1 MQIFARIFQILPN
14 KKQKMTHVTTSP
26 ILCDRCK
33 SPMPVTANLHDDV
46 WVNLI
51 LPATVNNVYML
62 QCLRAVNRKSL
73 DAVDA
78 KVSQLANVIQSHA
91 SHKVPVPISLY
102 VSTDEL
108 SNSDKAKQAI
118 SDWILLFCVANN
130 RMRRKASSKAFI
142 ADMHNKLLMNYLTG
156 RLIGKLVR
164 SLHEINDLKTLV
176 RKAHAHKWDMELDK
190 EKAIE
195 GRDAWIDMTAQK
207 IVRLLPEDCNRQSC
221 ESSVT
226 KLLRHGIY
234 TISHIEERE
243 MILSKKSQG
252 QQ

>member
-1 MQIFARIFQILPN
+1 
-14 KKQKMTHVTTSP
+14 
-26 ILCDRCK
+26 
-33 SPMPVTANLHDDV
+33 MPVTANLHDDV

-51 LPATVNNVYML
+51 LPAAVNNVYML

-78 KVSQLANVIQSHA
+78 KVLKMAHVIQSHD
-91 SHKVPVPISLY
+91 SYKVPVPISIY
-102 VSTDEL
+102 VSADEL
-108 SNSDKAKQAI
+108 SHSDKAKQAI

-142 ADMHNKLLMNYLTG
+142 ADIHNKLLMNYLTA
-156 RLIGKLVR
+156 RLMGKMAR
-164 SLHEINDLKTLV
+164 GSNEPSDLKALT

-190 EKAIE
+190 EQAIE
-195 GRDAWIDMTAQK
+195 GRDAWIDMTTQK
-207 IVRLLPEDCNRQSC
+207 ILRLLPEDCNRQSC

-234 TISHIEERE
+234 TISHAEERE
-243 MILSKKSQG
+243 MILREKSEG
-252 QQ
+252 NK

>member
-1 MQIFARIFQILPN
+1 
-14 KKQKMTHVTTSP
+14 
-26 ILCDRCK
+26 
-33 SPMPVTANLHDDV
+33 MPVTVSLDGDV

-51 LPATVNNVYML
+51 LPAVVNNVYIL
-62 QCLRAVNRKSL
+62 QCLRAVNRNFL

-78 KVSQLANVIQSHA
+78 KVLKMANVIQSHA
-91 SHKVPVPISLY
+91 SYKVPVPINVY

-108 SNSDKAKQAI
+108 SDSDRAKQAI

-156 RLIGKLVR
+156 RLMGKMAV
-164 SLHEINDLKTLV
+164 SLNELTDLKALI
-176 RKAHAHKWDMELDK
+176 RKAHACKWDMELDK
-190 EKAIE
+190 EQAIE
-195 GRDAWIDMTAQK
+195 GRDAWIDTTARK
-207 IVRLLPEDCNRQSC
+207 ILRLLPEDCNRQSC

-234 TISHIEERE
+234 TISHAEERE
-243 MILSKKSQG
+243 MILRKKSEAKK
-252 QQ
+252 